1 MGLTRRGKCSRGC
14 PDGVKG
20 LKCPCAKRWAYY
32 VEFYVL
38 DDGKKLL
45 LTKRMP
51 GAKLKRWKVA
61 CDNKTIARQH
71 EAVIKTKLLAGA
83 MTSDHAK
90 HAVMTLGQWAEE
102 YKAIEEVQ
110 RLRSYKE
117 RCQRIDR
124 VIVPFFGS
132 NRLLQD
138 LTAKDVEAF
147 RQERSKGSAVAT
159 VNVDHSYLKHMI
171 KQAMRR
177 DLVER
182 NVASLVAAPKPK
194 NARSRV
200 LEPEEW
206 SRLYGAAQPW
216 FKPVLLTGYHTGMRL
231 EEILTLTWDRV
242 DLEKGRIF
250 LPGHLTKTGQERLVP
265 VTPTLRR
272 EFHRLRALDGV
283 TRIQGLVFHRNG
295 EKLSHTYREVQRLCR
310 EQKIEDFVFH
320 DLRHCAVTNLADSG
334 VDTETIMKI
343 VGHSSVEMF
352 LRYRTVKADRLDAA
366 MARLDASI
374 NTPATPV
381 SVAVI

>member
-1 MGLTRRGKCSRGC
+1 MGLTKRK
-14 PDGVKG
+14 DG
-20 LKCPCAKRWAYY
+20 YY
-32 VEFYVL
+32 VEFRVL
-38 DDGKKLL
+38 DDGKTLSL
-45 LTKRMP
+45 ASGVQ
-51 GAKLKRWKVA
+51 GAKLTRWKVGCA
-61 CDNKTIARQH
+61 NKTIAQQQ
-71 EAVIKTKLLAGA
+71 EAIIRTRLLSGA
-83 MTSDHAK
+83 MPSERVQDT
-90 HAVMTLGQWAEE
+90 VMTLGQWAEE
-102 YKAIEEVQ
+102 YKAIEEVT

-117 RCQRIDR
+117 RCQRIDN

-138 LTAKDVEAF
+138 LTAKNVEAF
-147 RQERSKGSAVAT
+147 RQERSKGRAVAT
-159 VNVDHSYLKHMI
+159 VNVDHSYFKHML

-177 DLVER
+177 DLVTR
-182 NVASLVAAPKPK
+182 NVASLVSAPKPK

-206 SRLYGAAQPW
+206 SRLYAAARAW
-216 FKPVLLTGYHTGMRL
+216 FQPVLLTGYHTGMRL

-265 VTPTLRR
+265 ITPTLRR
-272 EFHRLRALDGV
+272 EFQRLRALDGV
-283 TRIQGLVFHRNG
+283 TRIQGLVFHKNG
-295 EKLSHTYREVQRLCR
+295 EKLSHTYREVQRLCE

-352 LRYRTVKADRLDAA
+352 LRYRTIKAETLDAA
-366 MARLDASI
+366 MTRLNTLITRHENAARQVPGIAAL
-374 NTPATPV
+374 
-381 SVAVI
+381 